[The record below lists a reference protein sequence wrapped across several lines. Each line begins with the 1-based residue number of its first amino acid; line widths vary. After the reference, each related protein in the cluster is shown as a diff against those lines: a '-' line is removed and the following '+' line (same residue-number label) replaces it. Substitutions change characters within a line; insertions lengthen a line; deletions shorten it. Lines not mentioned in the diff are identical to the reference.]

1 MSKLQ
6 VAVSR
11 EDHSQG
17 AAGAEIT
24 LVEYGDF
31 QCPDCGM
38 AYPMVKKLQKHFGK
52 RMRFVFRHFPLVEI
66 HPMAEPAA
74 EATEFAAAEGKF
86 WEMHDAIFEHQT
98 RLSVSM
104 LTRQAEALGLDGEAA
119 KEAIEDERFAERIE
133 ADSTGGAK
141 AGVHGTPTF
150 FINGERYEG
159 EWEYGEMVAAV
170 GAARPS
176 EQVA

>member
-1 MSKLQ
+1 MSELK
-6 VAVSR
+6 VAVSK
-11 EDHSQG
+11 EDHIQG

-31 QCPDCGM
+31 ECPDCGM
-38 AYPMVKKLQKHFGK
+38 AYPMVKKLQSHFGK
-52 RMRFVFRHFPLVEI
+52 RMRFVYRNFPLEEI

-74 EATEFAAAEGKF
+74 EAVEFAAAEGKF

-98 RLSVSM
+98 RLGLPM
-104 LTRQAEALGLDGEAA
+104 LMKTAAGLGLDGEAA
-119 KEAIEDERFAERIE
+119 KEAIEDAEFSGRIE
-133 ADSTGGAK
+133 GDVAGGKK

-159 EWEYGEMVAAV
+159 EWEFQEMVAAIEEV
-170 GAARPS
+170 
-176 EQVA
+176 